1 MLKRLT
7 ILLILFSASIFSFS
21 QVTTSGMTGIV
32 KDNNG
37 HALAGATVTAVHTPS
52 GTTYN
57 TVAGKNGVFN
67 IPNMR
72 AGGPYSLKVT
82 FAGQEPFT
90 LENINLELGQSYNV
104 NATLNQSTQIM
115 ESVIVTTRSRKAAV
129 DRMGMSTNI
138 GSRQL
143 ATLPTITRSITD
155 FTRITPQ
162 ANGTSF
168 AGRDNRMNNV
178 TVDGANL
185 NNNFGL
191 TSDLLPGGGNPIS
204 LDAFQE
210 ISVNLSP
217 FDVKQSGFT
226 GASVNAITKSG
237 TNTFHGSVYG
247 SYRNQSYNGTNIAG
261 TKLPSPPATSNKI
274 YGATLGGPIIKNKL
288 FFFVNGEIE
297 KANFPG
303 VTYVPKG
310 GSGSGTVSNVP

>member
-1 MLKRLT
+1 
-7 ILLILFSASIFSFS
+7 
-21 QVTTSGMTGIV
+21 
-32 KDNNG
+32 
-37 HALAGATVTAVHTPS
+37 
-52 GTTYN
+52 
-57 TVAGKNGVFN
+57 
-67 IPNMR
+67 
-72 AGGPYSLKVT
+72 
-82 FAGQEPFT
+82 
-90 LENINLELGQSYNV
+90 
-104 NATLNQSTQIM
+104 M
-115 ESVIVTTRSRKAAV
+115 ESVIVTSRSRRAAV

-138 GSRQL
+138 SNKQL
-143 ATLPTITRSITD
+143 STLPTITRSITD

-191 TSDLLPGGGNPIS
+191 SSDLLPGGGNPIS

-261 TKLPSPPATSNKI
+261 YKVAKSACYKQ
-274 YGATLGGPIIKNKL
+274 
-288 FFFVNGEIE
+288 
-297 KANFPG
+297 
-303 VTYVPKG
+303 
-310 GSGSGTVSNVP
+310 

>member
-7 ILLILFSASIFSFS
+7 ILLNLFLASILSFS
-21 QVTTSGMTGIV
+21 QVTTSGMTGTV
-32 KDNNG
+32 KDTSG
-37 HALAGATVTAVHTPS
+37 HTLQGATVVAVHTPS
-52 GTTYN
+52 GTTYS

-67 IPNMR
+67 LPNMR
-72 AGGPYSLKVT
+72 AGGPYSLKIT
-82 FAGQEPFT
+82 FTGQEPFA
-90 LENINLELGQSYNV
+90 LENITLELGQSYNV
-104 NATLNQSTQIM
+104 NATLEQAHQIL
-115 ESVIVTTRSRKAAV
+115 ESVVVTGRSRRAAV

-138 GSRQL
+138 SSRQL
-143 ATLPTITRSITD
+143 STLPTITRSITD

-191 TSDLLPGGGNPIS
+191 SSDLLPGGGNPIA

-226 GASVNAITKSG
+226 GCKCQR
-237 TNTFHGSVYG
+237 Y
-247 SYRNQSYNGTNIAG
+247 YKKRNQYFSRKCVRFVSQP
-261 TKLPSPPATSNKI
+261 KL
-274 YGATLGGPIIKNKL
+274 
-288 FFFVNGEIE
+288 
-297 KANFPG
+297 
-303 VTYVPKG
+303 
-310 GSGSGTVSNVP
+310 